1 MFQPLMG
8 FSHVGDQRLPT
19 LPHVNVLQAMH
30 LENSV
35 DNIGVLGLTVEDDLF
50 N

>member
-1 MFQPLMG
+1 MFQPLLG
-8 FSHVGDQRLPT
+8 FSWVGDQRLLTP
-19 LPHVNVLQAMH
+19 LHVNVLQLLH

-35 DNIGVLGLTVEDDLF
+35 DNIGALGLTVEDDLF